1 MTKNVH
7 RNVWTTFYLVVSVL
21 FTCVNKKTTKK
32 SEIFIVKWEQHQLF
46 LRCTQGN
53 QFFSFIVDKYF
64 KSFCTLH
71 QFELRLDVAKPYKL
85 LNRISFDSLPN
96 LLPWLHNPADEKCLL
111 KNTFQLSEC
120 YRIFQGCFHL
130 LVTWGCCVEVRRSS
144 GEPASSN
151 WVMAEA
157 SSASSLDEFEASL
170 SLATTTQRMAAMEI
184 KAVANKTKPSMGLDH
199 GQKCEWSPSLLP
211 HLETRGTSRFRVYFG
226 ENTTLL
232 SSRRGNS
239 RGQ

>member
-1 MTKNVH
+1 MNY
-7 RNVWTTFYLVVSVL
+7 FLVVSML
-21 FTCVNKKTTKK
+21 FTCVNKKSTK
-32 SEIFIVKWEQHQLF
+32 SEKFIVKWEHQLF
-46 LRCTQGN
+46 LRCSTEQPG
-53 QFFSFIVDKYF
+53 FFSASSLINISNHFVH
-64 KSFCTLH
+64 C
-71 QFELRLDVAKPYKL
+71 
-85 LNRISFDSLPN
+85 ISFDLGWMLLSHTICKTGSHLTVCLIFYHDCITQQMRNVCWKTLSTCQTATPN
-96 LLPWLHNPADEKCLL
+96 
-111 KNTFQLSEC
+111 FS
-120 YRIFQGCFHL
+120 RIFHL
-130 LVTWGCCVEVRRSS
+130 LVTWGCCAEVKRSS